1 LPDEIVAPDE
11 ADLKTMVVMSEL
23 YRETVSSKPVFTVA
37 LHNKIKKLDGN
48 SLELP
53 QNICEGVDAEFVL
66 DSQRESGL
74 IKLAIANKLK
84 VEFSNALA
92 AAIPKIDSPAEEIKQ
107 IVDSLLT
114 EFAKVQEYLSA
125 LPNIFPALFFYNQPG
140 GDPKF
145 PPLSDLENAFQK

>member
-1 LPDEIVAPDE
+1 
-11 ADLKTMVVMSEL
+11 MSG
-23 YRETVSSKPVFTVA
+23 KPVFTVA
-37 LHNKIKKLDGN
+37 LHNKIKKVDGN

-66 DSQRESGL
+66 NNQREKGL

-92 AAIPKIDSPAEEIKQ
+92 AAIPKIDSPAEEIKP
-107 IVDSLLT
+107 IVDSLIAD
-114 EFAKVQEYLSA
+114 FSKVQEYLSA

-140 GDPKF
+140 GNPSF
-145 PPLSDLENAFQK
+145 PPIADLESAFQK

>member
-145 PPLSDLENAFQK
+145 PPLSDLESAFQK